1 MMDRIFEGTTAD
13 SDEILE
19 PLKFITP
26 RTNVNLIQQLTII
39 IDSILPDEIEQAPQ
53 DFSALERLFI
63 FALTWSLGGCLVEE
77 DRITFDQFLR

>member
-1 MMDRIFEGTTAD
+1 
-13 SDEILE
+13 
-19 PLKFITP
+19 
-26 RTNVNLIQQLTII
+26 LTII

-77 DRITFDQFLR
+77 DRITFDYFLR